1 MTPAS
6 SGHVIVTKSPLTGCL
21 AEAVSFGR
29 FSLAL
34 RRAGYDALVIT
45 GASTSPVYLFVDDE
59 TVHFLDAK
67 HLKGRGALETTVA
80 IRRTTGDASVEVA
93 SIGPAGERRSRYA
106 SIEDGCHF
114 SKRGGAGAVMG
125 SKNLKAIA
133 VRGTNRALVAD
144 LPALQEFCLGF
155 NAQCRSDTAVRS
167 RLDPTECLLSLN
179 QAGALPTRNFQQYS
193 FEDAGTLGESLRR
206 EKLKRSACPT
216 CPVACKHVF
225 KTGSGQVILDYQT
238 LASLGPLCGIPS
250 ASAVLQAAALCHS
263 HGLDPVSCGGCIAWA
278 METGE
283 KGLLDQSSPAKRD
296 IRFGD
301 DRSFLDM
308 LDAVAH
314 RQGMGDTLAEGTR
327 KAATKVRHAG
337 QEWSMHVNGLEI
349 PPCDTRSSHSR
360 ALELALGLVD
370 HTFGCCDSDSSLS
383 AANQQSRDDL
393 AAALDSLMICRFA
406 VDCFQHPSE
415 DASRLYSI
423 CTGMHMRPSE
433 FMQVGQMAIALRR
446 AFNVR
451 EGWQRSHDALPARLL
466 SGDVTEESLSA
477 ATDGY
482 YRSRGW
488 TDTGLVPDSIFRDL
502 GIEDALEFSRG
513 DWIGPSLHTMR

>member
-6 SGHVIVTKSPLTGCL
+6 SGHVTVTKSPLTGCV
-21 AEAVSFGR
+21 AEAISFGR

-34 RRAGYDALVIT
+34 RRAGHDALVIT
-45 GASTSPVYLFVDDE
+45 GASTSPVYLFIDDE
-59 TVHFLDAK
+59 RVHFLDAK
-67 HLKGRGALETTVA
+67 HLKGRGAPETTAA
-80 IRRTTGDASVEVA
+80 IRQTTGDIGVEVA
-93 SIGPAGERRSRYA
+93 SIGPAGEWRSRYA

-133 VRGTNRALVAD
+133 VRGTNPVSVAN
-144 LPALQEFCLGF
+144 LPTLQEFCLSFYARCGS
-155 NAQCRSDTAVRS
+155 ASAVQS
-167 RLDPTECLLSLN
+167 HLDPAECLLSQD

-193 FEDAGTLGESLRR
+193 FEDAGTLGESLRK

-225 KTGSGQVILDYQT
+225 KTGSGEVVLDYQT

-250 ASAVLQAAALCHS
+250 ASSVLQAAALCHS

-296 IRFGD
+296 LRFGD
-301 DRSFLDM
+301 DRSLLDM
-308 LDAVAH
+308 LNAVAQ

-327 KAATKVRHAG
+327 KAATKVGHDC
-337 QEWSMHVNGLEI
+337 QEWAMHVNGLEN

-370 HTFGCCDSDSSLS
+370 HSFGCCDSDFSPS
-383 AANQQSRDDL
+383 AADQQSRDDL
-393 AAALDSLMICRFA
+393 AAALDSLMICRSA

-423 CTGMHMRPSE
+423 CTGMQMNPSE
-433 FMQVGQMAIALRR
+433 LMQVGQRAVALRR

-477 ATDGY
+477 ATDDY

-488 TDTGLVPDSIFRDL
+488 TDTGLVPDSIFKDL

-513 DWIGPSLHTMR
+513 DWIGPSLHTVR